1 MTDSFYPQRVAMVAA
16 QLRQRGIRDERVLA
30 AMERVPRHEFVRAD
44 KQHEAYEDQPV
55 AIEAGQTLS
64 QPYIVAAML
73 EAIALRAA
81 DTVLEIGT
89 GSGYQTAILAEL
101 AQKVY
106 TVERHAALST
116 SAQERLFSLGNTSVT
131 FVVGD
136 GSLGLPQHA
145 PYDAIVVS
153 AAAPRVPESLVAQLA
168 EGGRLIV
175 PVGHADS
182 QQLELVRKV
191 GGRASATTLDGCRF
205 VPLIG
210 REGFPG

>member
-1 MTDSFYPQRVAMVAA
+1 MAMVQT

-44 KQHEAYEDQPV
+44 KQSEAYEDQPV

-64 QPYIVAAML
+64 QPYIVAVML
-73 EAIALRAA
+73 EAITLRPS

-89 GSGYQTAILAEL
+89 GSGYQTALLAEL
-101 AQKVY
+101 AHQVY
-106 TVERHAALST
+106 TIERHAALSA
-116 SAQERLFSLGNTSVT
+116 SAKERLSRLGYGSVT
-131 FVVGD
+131 FDVGD

-153 AAAPRVPESLVAQLA
+153 AAAPRVPESMVAQLA

-182 QQLELVRKV
+182 QQLELVRKIE
-191 GGRASATTLDGCRF
+191 GRAAATTLDGCRF

-210 REGFPG
+210 REGFPE

>member
-1 MTDSFYPQRVAMVAA
+1 MTDSFYPQRIAMVAA

-73 EAIALRAA
+73 EAIALRPT
-81 DTVLEIGT
+81 DMVLEIGT

-116 SAQERLFSLGNTSVT
+116 SAQERLFRLGNTSVT

-145 PYDAIVVS
+145 PFDAIVVS

-182 QQLELVRKV
+182 QQLELVRKIE
-191 GGRASATTLDGCRF
+191 GRASATILDGCRF